1 MCHIFDTHA
10 HYDDSAFDEGRNAL
24 LNDLLL
30 KKVRGIVNASVDIES
45 SVKSI
50 ELSNKY
56 SYIYA
61 AVGIHPQNIENSNFE
76 NNYLEK
82 LESFIINNS
91 KVVAIGEIGLD
102 YYFNS
107 ENKADQIKVFEE
119 QIKLALKHD
128 LPVLV
133 HDREAH
139 GDTLEILK
147 KYRPKGIVHCFSGSL
162 EMAKEIVKLG
172 MYLGI
177 GGVVTFKN
185 AKTILEVVKEISIEN
200 IVLETDAPYL
210 APVPFRGTRCDSS
223 YIKYVAEKISEIK
236 SINIKEVY
244 EHTFK
249 NAINLFKISKIEV

>member
-30 KKVRGIVNASVDIES
+30 KNVRSIVNASVDIES
-45 SVKSI
+45 SIKSI

-61 AVGIHPQNIENSNFE
+61 AVGIHPQNIENSNFK
-76 NNYLEK
+76 NNYLEE
-82 LESFIINNS
+82 LENLIINKS

-119 QIKLALKHD
+119 QIKLASKYN
-128 LPVLV
+128 LPILV

-147 KYRPKGIVHCFSGSL
+147 KYKPKGVVHCFSGSL
-162 EMAKEIVKLG
+162 EMAREVTKLG
-172 MYLGI
+172 MYIGI

-185 AKTILEVVKEISIEN
+185 AKTILEVVREIPIEN

-210 APVPFRGTRCDSS
+210 APVPFRGKRCDSS

-236 SINIKEVY
+236 SMDVKEVY
-244 EHTFK
+244 EQTFK
-249 NAINLFKISKIEV
+249 NAMNLFKISKIEV